1 VDALKFIDSF
11 DESMNKKIEIER
23 ISQNLTICLIL
34 TKGSYENNHVGNW
47 CSFAR
52 SRSWAIRDSDL
63 Y

>member
-11 DESMNKKIEIER
+11 DESMNKKKEIER
-23 ISQNLTICLIL
+23 ISQNLTICLII
-34 TKGSYENNHVGNW
+34 TKGTYENNDVRNW
-47 CSFAR
+47 RGFAG